1 MIHFSYGT
9 KALREASAKLLF
21 ASMFSSLFALRKAAA
36 KNENEFT
43 AEKRT
48 AIVRVSGAET
58 ANPLSHGL
66 WGKSVLLYFW
76 RHRPKKA
83 FYNSIRNVN
92 ALAMNENEK
101 QKNSLRSTLIVRVL
115 QVPRDVVEFLVGK
128 RFVRS
133 WNCGSDIQ
141 SNGRIV
147 EVVQSTRGWLC
158 THRKSFVKATQ
169 CVIKPS
175 S

>member
-36 KNENEFT
+36 QNENEFT
-43 AEKRT
+43 AEKKNCNRPSKRRRNRKPIKPR
-48 AIVRVSGAET
+48 IVRQIGIALFLKTSTEKGILQLHSERKCARNE
-58 ANPLSHGL
+58 
-66 WGKSVLLYFW
+66 WK
-76 RHRPKKA
+76 RKA
-83 FYNSIRNVN
+83 
-92 ALAMNENEK
+92 
-101 QKNSLRSTLIVRVL
+101 KNSLRSTSIVQVL
-115 QVPRDVVEFLVGK
+115 QVSRDVVEFLVGK

-147 EVVQSTRGWLC
+147 
-158 THRKSFVKATQ
+158 
-169 CVIKPS
+169 
-175 S
+175 